1 MTISSFLWLPVRVQ
15 VWLLAGGDAAG
26 ADQSIA
32 AARHLALQ
40 LGQCSDLQ
48 VRKNGENEKK

>member
-1 MTISSFLWLPVRVQ
+1 MTISPFLWLPVRAQ